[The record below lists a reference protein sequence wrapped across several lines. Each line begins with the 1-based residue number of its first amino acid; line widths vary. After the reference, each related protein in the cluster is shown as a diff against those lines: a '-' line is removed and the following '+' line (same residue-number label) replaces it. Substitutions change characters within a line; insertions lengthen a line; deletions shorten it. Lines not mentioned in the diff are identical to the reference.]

1 MSIQESASNFGSASM
16 PPIPAEQISPY
27 PCKAPPP
34 EVQSKPPGAKA
45 RTPHQPRAPPQEP
58 PDRVLRWREVRD
70 RIGLSRAT
78 IWRMVRNGVFPAPV
92 RLGPQSV
99 GWIEREVIEWIAD
112 RAARR
117 PFKQNATT

>member
-1 MSIQESASNFGSASM
+1 MN
-16 PPIPAEQISPY
+16 
-27 PCKAPPP
+27 
-34 EVQSKPPGAKA
+34 KPRGAKS